1 MRLSVTS
8 KSRAEASLTPV
19 SGIATLLLLVSREM
33 RLMSA
38 LLEKSRK
45 ASGTMQVFMSL
56 MSSRPMGQAQRG
68 PCGRYRHRWLQPPL
82 SSAQGFV
89 PEWGERQPLQT
100 DCKWK
105 VKLVLTCISHTVES
119 SKQTCSFSPCILW
132 SNYFSLISCNPLD
145 RPYSP
150 GLESQ
155 CLISLCQETNSA
167 LWRGIWVST
176 ATDDPNSQHRHWMH
190 GKYMFCCLLQYTG
203 LTTYPLAVLQVK
215 NLQSYFHIHSMVSS
229 LQDASEA
236 ALCNTHFMYLP
247 MLEIELRGAWH

>member
-56 MSSRPMGQAQRG
+56 MSSRPMGQAQRR

-89 PEWGERQPLQT
+89 PKQTMRGKATIANWLQVKGEASPHVHQP
-100 DCKWK
+100 
-105 VKLVLTCISHTVES
+105 HYES
-119 SKQTCSFSPCILW
+119 SKLTCSFSPCILW
-132 SNYFSLISCNPLD
+132 SNYFSFIFCNPLD
-145 RPYSP
+145 RPHSP
-150 GLESQ
+150 WLESQ
-155 CLISLCQETNSA
+155 CLFSLHQEKNPA
-167 LWRGIWVST
+167 LGKGICAST
-176 ATDDPNSQHRHWMH
+176 ATDDPNSQHKHWMH
-190 GKYMFCCLLQYTG
+190 GKCMFCCLLQYTG
-203 LTTYPLAVLQVK
+203 PATIPPCIPAGKKLAEVFSHPFNGLSRMHAKQLLSVLTYVPAHAGNWTK
-215 NLQSYFHIHSMVSS
+215 
-229 LQDASEA
+229 
-236 ALCNTHFMYLP
+236 
-247 MLEIELRGAWH
+247 RG